1 MNNLLHI
8 VITFSFFLNFAQEN
22 PCELGDAIIKN
33 HGIVNFNGI
42 SVCNEEMIQ
51 LMGDISGVYHEDLQ
65 LDYKW
70 NIGDGRVLSGKYI
83 EFNYNSPGAYNIG
96 LEIIELNTSNN
107 SESCIAR
114 TVNDF
119 IVKVSGS
126 PEIIIQTI
134 NDNGVFCANENV
146 AFSAEINPFKYEFD
160 CSIPVSDSQFLPD
173 GNGESYK
180 SCITVECFDDS
191 KILESVSDINKICV
205 EIEHSYLGDLEIGLL
220 SPSGDRIVLKAYA
233 PFGGGGGFYLGG
245 PKDYGVSPGEGAVYC
260 FTLDANELL
269 INGDLTLAGDPKSNS
284 IISGDYLPVDSFNSL
299 IGSSLNGEWCL
310 EITDNLL
317 FDNGYIFG
325 WTIEFNN
332 DIEQNEIEFETEI
345 AYYNWK
351 YKNEI
356 VAGNVSDF
364 EINNLAEGE
373 HCFELEL
380 IDDIGCYYTEELCVV
395 VEESVQLNNS
405 NWDLFNCSA
414 SNGHGQFNFESIISD
429 IINQNLNKNIKI
441 KFYETYQNS
450 VNNHHSIASI
460 SDFQGFH
467 DQVIYVRVDNLNSK
481 CYDIADFK
489 LLLDVLPPEVPII
502 NDVSVECFYAIEVP
516 IAKDNCSGD
525 IPGILVSNTDLNAFG
540 AYDLKWEF
548 KDDAGNL
555 SYAIQYITIID
566 NYVDVFLDDL
576 KGCEIFNGSGFDFD
590 LSTNRNLILE
600 YQQKPNNYEI
610 SFYDSLENAESQ
622 CNSLNDNY
630 HLSED
635 NFVEIFVRIND
646 VTRNDLCSVR
656 YSMFTLKLQP
666 YMALDFDV
674 KIESKLKGALSNLKV
689 SIFDSNE
696 YEFRLDDGVWRRFG
710 EFEDVLAGEHI
721 IQVKS
726 IDGCN
731 LTSERVVV
739 FGLPVY
745 FTPNN
750 DGYNDVW
757 SIKKLPEYLDVS
769 IDIFDRFGRVLTQLN
784 KLNTCWNGTVKG
796 ELLPEDDYWYKIVF
810 KDPNTSTYNSKVSHF
825 TLKR

>member
-1 MNNLLHI
+1 MNNLFYT
-8 VITFSFFLNFAQEN
+8 VIAFSFFLNFAQEN

-33 HGIVNFNGI
+33 YGSINSNEI
-42 SVCNEEMIQ
+42 SVCSEEIIQ
-51 LMGDISGVYHEDLQ
+51 LMGEITGVYHEDVQ
-65 LDYKW
+65 LDYIW
-70 NIGDGRVLSGKYI
+70 STGDGRILRGKYI
-83 EFNYNSPGAYNIG
+83 EFNYNSPGAYSIS

-107 SESCIAR
+107 SESCMAR

-146 AFSAEINPFKYEFD
+146 AFLAEINPFKYEFD

-180 SCITVECFDDS
+180 SCITVECFNDS
-191 KILESVSDINKICV
+191 KILESVSDIRKICV
-205 EIEHSYLGDLEIGLL
+205 EIEHSYLGDLEIALI

-260 FTLDANELL
+260 FTLDAEELL
-269 INGDLTLAGDPKSNS
+269 INGDLTLAGDPESNS
-284 IISGDYLPVDSFNSL
+284 IISGDYLPVDSFDTL

-310 EITDNLL
+310 EIIDNLL

-332 DIEQNEIEFETEI
+332 EIERNEIEFQTEI
-345 AYYNWK
+345 TDYNWK

-356 VAGNVSDF
+356 VAENVLDF
-364 EINNLAEGE
+364 EINDLSEGD

-380 IDDIGCYYTEELCVV
+380 LDNIGCYYTEEICVTV
-395 VEESVQLNNS
+395 QESVQLNNS
-405 NWDLFNCSA
+405 NWDLIDCFA
-414 SNGHGQFNFESIISD
+414 SNGQGQFSFESIISD
-429 IINQNLNKNIKI
+429 ITNQNLNKNIKI

-450 VNNHHSIASI
+450 LANNNSIASV

-467 DQVIYVRVDNLNSK
+467 NQVIYVRVDNLNSK
-481 CYDIADFK
+481 CYDISDFK
-489 LLLDVLPPEVPII
+489 LLLDVIPPEIPII
-502 NDVSVECFYAIEVP
+502 NNVSVECFYAIETP
-516 IAKDNCSGD
+516 IANDNCTGD
-525 IPGILVSNTDLNAFG
+525 VPGILVSNADFSAFG
-540 AYDLKWEF
+540 SYDLKWEF
-548 KDDAGNL
+548 KDAAGNL
-555 SYAIQYITIID
+555 SYAIQHITIID

-576 KGCEIFNGSGFDFD
+576 QGCEIFDGSGFDFD
-590 LSTNRNLILE
+590 LSNTENFILKHQVKPDN
-600 YQQKPNNYEI
+600 YQI

-622 CNSLNDNY
+622 SNPLTDNY

-635 NFVEIFVRIND
+635 YYVEIFVRIND

-656 YSMFTLKLQP
+656 YNMFYLKLEP
-666 YMALDFDV
+666 YKALDFDV
-674 KIESKLKGALSNLKV
+674 KIESKLKGVSSNLKV
-689 SIFDSNE
+689 DIFDSFE
-696 YEFRLDDGVWRRFG
+696 YEFKLDGGDWLRTG
-710 EFEDVLAGEHI
+710 EFEDVMTGEHL

-731 LTSERVVV
+731 LTSQRIVV

-757 SIKKLPEYLDVS
+757 SIKKLPDYLDVS

-784 KLNTCWNGTVKG
+784 KFNTCWNGTVKG
-796 ELLPEDDYWYKIVF
+796 KQLPEDDYWYKIVF
-810 KDPNTSTYNSKVSHF
+810 IDPNTQTYNSKVSHF

>member
-1 MNNLLHI
+1 M
-8 VITFSFFLNFAQEN
+8 
-22 PCELGDAIIKN
+22 
-33 HGIVNFNGI
+33 
-42 SVCNEEMIQ
+42 
-51 LMGDISGVYHEDLQ
+51 
-65 LDYKW
+65 
-70 NIGDGRVLSGKYI
+70 
-83 EFNYNSPGAYNIG
+83 
-96 LEIIELNTSNN
+96 
-107 SESCIAR
+107 
-114 TVNDF
+114 
-119 IVKVSGS
+119 
-126 PEIIIQTI
+126 
-134 NDNGVFCANENV
+134 
-146 AFSAEINPFKYEFD
+146 
-160 CSIPVSDSQFLPD
+160 
-173 GNGESYK
+173 
-180 SCITVECFDDS
+180 
-191 KILESVSDINKICV
+191 
-205 EIEHSYLGDLEIGLL
+205 
-220 SPSGDRIVLKAYA
+220 
-233 PFGGGGGFYLGG
+233 
-245 PKDYGVSPGEGAVYC
+245 
-260 FTLDANELL
+260 
-269 INGDLTLAGDPKSNS
+269 
-284 IISGDYLPVDSFNSL
+284 
-299 IGSSLNGEWCL
+299 
-310 EITDNLL
+310 

-332 DIEQNEIEFETEI
+332 EKERNEIEFETEI

-356 VAGNVSDF
+356 VAENVSDF
-364 EINNLAEGE
+364 EINNLPEGD

-380 IDDIGCYYTEELCVV
+380 IDDTGCYYTEELCVV

-414 SNGHGQFNFESIISD
+414 SNGNGQFNFESIISD
-429 IINQNLNKNIKI
+429 ITNQNLNKNIKI

-502 NDVSVECFYAIEVP
+502 NDVLVECFYAIEVP

-555 SYAIQYITIID
+555 SYAIQHITIID

-576 KGCEIFNGSGFDFD
+576 QGCEIFNGSGFDFD
-590 LSTNRNLILE
+590 LSTNRNFILE
-600 YQQKPNNYEI
+600 YQQKPDNYEI
-610 SFYDSLENAESQ
+610 SFYDSLENAEIQS
-622 CNSLNDNY
+622 NSLNDNY

-635 NFVEIFVRIND
+635 NLVEIFVRIND
-646 VTRNDLCSVR
+646 ETRNDLCSVR
-656 YSMFTLKLQP
+656 YTMFTLKLQP
-666 YMALDFDV
+666 YIALDFDV

-696 YEFRLDDGVWRRFG
+696 YEFRLDDGVWQRFG
-710 EFEDVLAGEHI
+710 EFEDVEAGEHI
-721 IQVKS
+721 IQLKS

-757 SIKKLPEYLDVS
+757 SIKKLPKYLDIS

-784 KLNTCWNGTVKG
+784 KLNTCWNGSVKG